1 MQATPEAS
9 AAILKPTPEAPM
21 IITSGPFDCII
32 RSPDTPGPLAF
43 LNGLPYFAMAQML
56 FAFNAFILINWYGSI
71 GAIIGSILAVG
82 SAVVDGFASNSFGEN
97 VRTLRH
103 NGFSDWTVL
112 SAMAF
117 AIVLGEVMNVV
128 VIQNLAPA
136 GSLEALFSPS
146 TYTRYT
152 LFGITTNIAIVEVL
166 FYVGHMFLHE
176 AWPEI
181 HVMHHCTLGGPG
193 AIVIVNHF
201 LLWEQDPTILLVTFL
216 FVTWAY
222 SIIHHEWYAGDHVKH
237 HARIDSVYTVYVKHH
252 GDARK
257 NLLKGH
263 IRHPPKK

>member
-9 AAILKPTPEAPM
+9 APILKPTPEAPM

-181 HVMHHCTLGGPG
+181 HVMHHCTVKSTASSNLIFDPRDLAIELGGPG

-222 SIIHHEWYAGDHVKH
+222 SIIHHEWYAG
-237 HARIDSVYTVYVKHH
+237 
-252 GDARK
+252 
-257 NLLKGH
+257 
-263 IRHPPKK
+263 